1 METIKYD
8 AEFHRG
14 VYDLER
20 NFQGKHDA
28 VFKKR
33 MEIVNGNYEPV
44 DEECKLSGIELD
56 KHVPAEGQ
64 VEGPKGIPNFWL
76 QVLKNVGE
84 LSTMIQE
91 QDEEVLK
98 YLTDLR
104 AFSMPAPN
112 LSFQLEF
119 HFAPNPFFQNSVL
132 TKTYLMKCTPD
143 EEDPFVFEGPEIYK
157 SIGCEIMWNAG
168 KKITEMAVNKADS
181 AVGIFKADS
190 FFNFFS
196 PPELIMN
203 DLQESDKIEAY
214 LENDFEIGHY
224 LKERVVPRAVLYF
237 TGEIDDD
244 ISDDGDESM
253 NFQAENYDDDDESE
267 LIENT
272 QV

>member
-33 MEIVNGNYEPV
+33 SEIVNGSYEPEN
-44 DEECKLSGIELD
+44 EECNLSGMELE
-56 KHVPAEGQ
+56 KNVPAEGQ
-64 VEGPKGIPNFWL
+64 LEGPKGIPNFWL
-76 QVLKNVGE
+76 TVLKNVGE
-84 LSTMIQE
+84 VSSMIQE
-91 QDEEVLK
+91 QDEDVLK
-98 YLTDLR
+98 YLTDIR

-119 HFAPNPFFQNSVL
+119 HFAANPYFQNSVL

-143 EEDPFVFEGPEIYK
+143 EEDPFGFEGPEIYK
-157 SIGCEIMWNAG
+157 SIGCEIMWNSG
-168 KKITEMAVNKADS
+168 KKISDIPIMKGNSTTR
-181 AVGIFKADS
+181 IFAADS

-203 DLQESDKIEAY
+203 ESEDNEKIEAY

-224 LKERVVPRAVLYF
+224 LKERVVPRAVLYY

-244 ISDDGDESM
+244 ISDDGDDGD
-253 NFQAENYDDDDESE
+253 FHAENYDEE
-267 LIENT
+267 GEEKT
-272 QV
+272 EV